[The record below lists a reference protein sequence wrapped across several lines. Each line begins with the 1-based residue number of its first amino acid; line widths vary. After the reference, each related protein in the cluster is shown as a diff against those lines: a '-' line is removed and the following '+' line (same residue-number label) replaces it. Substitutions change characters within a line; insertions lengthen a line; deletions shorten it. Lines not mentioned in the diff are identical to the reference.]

1 MQDTVS
7 LRNWTTVKDI
17 YFPLRKIQFILGIL
31 KNRLSQFVT
40 KNKLICC
47 HLWNNEHVIISDTK

>member
-17 YFPLRKIQFILGIL
+17 YFPLSKIQFILGIL
-31 KNRLSQFVT
+31 KNRFVT